1 MAEKIYN
8 CKKCKYS
15 TTDKRDYTKH
25 MTTKKH
31 MRKVGKIKKA
41 TSPTTANKLFVCEKC
56 NKSYKYRS
64 GLSRHLKKCDYDE
77 EEEYEVI
84 PKKKEAKEA
93 KEGEEE
99 YGVLINIIKE
109 QQKQLNETHK
119 LLEKTIESNNEMIPK
134 IGNNNNNK
142 ISINVFLNEQC
153 KGAMNLTDFV
163 DKLTISVE
171 DLIYTKQ
178 HGYIQGVTNLFNK
191 QLRDLNP
198 SERPIHCSDKKR
210 LQFYVKEDNKWEKDA
225 DHLKI
230 DKSIHDLKMKQIK
243 ELKKWEEINPNYLE
257 NEQLLNEWQT
267 LVHQIMGD
275 ENDED
280 REKNNQLIK
289 KNIANNIPIK
299 EAITIK

>member
-1 MAEKIYN
+1 M
-8 CKKCKYS
+8 
-15 TTDKRDYTKH
+15 
-25 MTTKKH
+25 
-31 MRKVGKIKKA
+31 
-41 TSPTTANKLFVCEKC
+41 
-56 NKSYKYRS
+56 
-64 GLSRHLKKCDYDE
+64 
-77 EEEYEVI
+77 
-84 PKKKEAKEA
+84 
-93 KEGEEE
+93 
-99 YGVLINIIKE
+99 
-109 QQKQLNETHK
+109 
-119 LLEKTIESNNEMIPK
+119 
-134 IGNNNNNK
+134 
-142 ISINVFLNEQC
+142 
-153 KGAMNLTDFV
+153 
-163 DKLTISVE
+163 
-171 DLIYTKQ
+171 
-178 HGYIQGVTNLFNK
+178 TNLFNK

>member
-31 MRKVGKIKKA
+31 MRKIGKLKKA
-41 TSPTTANKLFVCEKC
+41 SSPTCTNKQFVCERC

-64 GLSRHLKKCDYDE
+64 GLSRHLKKCDFVEDE
-77 EEEYEVI
+77 EFDVV
-84 PKKKEAKEA
+84 PKKKEA

>member
-1 MAEKIYN
+1 MMKTFMKENREMMVSMVQPMVA
-8 CKKCKYS
+8 
-15 TTDKRDYTKH
+15 
-25 MTTKKH
+25 
-31 MRKVGKIKKA
+31 
-41 TSPTTANKLFVCEKC
+41 ANKEMVVDLV
-56 NKSYKYRS
+56 
-64 GLSRHLKKCDYDE
+64 
-77 EEEYEVI
+77 
-84 PKKKEAKEA
+84 PKLQPN
-93 KEGEEE
+93 
-99 YGVLINIIKE
+99 V
-109 QQKQLNETHK
+109 T
-119 LLEKTIESNNEMIPK
+119 NNTQ
-134 IGNNNNNK
+134 NNNFN
-142 ISINVFLNEQC
+142 INMFLNEQC

>member
-41 TSPTTANKLFVCEKC
+41 ISPTCANKMFVCAKC

-64 GLSRHLKKCDYDE
+64 GLSRHLKKCDFDE
-77 EEEYEVI
+77 DDEFEVV
-84 PKKKEAKEA
+84 PKKKEA

>member
-1 MAEKIYN
+1 M
-8 CKKCKYS
+8 
-15 TTDKRDYTKH
+15 
-25 MTTKKH
+25 
-31 MRKVGKIKKA
+31 
-41 TSPTTANKLFVCEKC
+41 
-56 NKSYKYRS
+56 
-64 GLSRHLKKCDYDE
+64 
-77 EEEYEVI
+77 
-84 PKKKEAKEA
+84 
-93 KEGEEE
+93 
-99 YGVLINIIKE
+99 INIIKE

-267 LVHQIMGD
+267 LCSSNYG
-275 ENDED
+275 
-280 REKNNQLIK
+280 
-289 KNIANNIPIK
+289 
-299 EAITIK
+299 

>member
-64 GLSRHLKKCDYDE
+64 GLSRHLKKCDYHE
-77 EEEYEVI
+77 EEEFEVI